1 MAEFY
6 LMAGNLVM
14 AANQLQLALT
24 LPGLDAVQRA
34 RYSARLEEV
43 RAAMPKKNK
52 NTVADDRSGNNGG

>member
-1 MAEFY
+1 MS
-6 LMAGNLVM
+6 GNLVM

-43 RAAMPKKNK
+43 RAAMPKKNR
-52 NTVADDRSGNNGG
+52 NTVADDRSGNSGR